1 MFSRKPPVGNLT
13 GGFVFSGRKTANHL
27 EDVQMNR
34 YQNYYRNDWRFS
46 SVTTALKPLPRTLS

>member
-1 MFSRKPPVGNLT
+1 

-46 SVTTALKPLPRTLS
+46 SVTTALTPLPRTLS